1 MKNTISV
8 SQIGSFQDCQ
18 YKWQLMYVENIRT
31 RKGDLTASATGSVV
45 HAGMAGGLNALYKM
59 QKTHRKI
66 SDKTAWKR
74 IETAVREAI
83 IGWSEENH
91 TADKMT
97 TQIME
102 DEHIVVLPDENYHV
116 EWDAMITDAF
126 VITMRTL
133 RNLDIVQRYVVVETT
148 HEGITSPL
156 IEYWLEIDLS
166 LDLGLPKNTYSFAGV
181 VDAVLY
187 DRETGATAVFDWK
200 LHARFTDLEDEQL
213 SSQIALYQHALRVNY
228 GVEAALG
235 IVYQIKRDPPRKP
248 SLNMDGTMSRRQIT
262 SDWPTYEAAL
272 IEAGL
277 KPDDY
282 AEEMQAKLAKAEF
295 YRPLMVFRTPQ
306 ITQIF
311 WDNLLTFA
319 RTIIKTDRYPMA
331 LGFSCR
337 RCAFAALCNARIYGL
352 DTEALFEDRYEY
364 LPETKSVIIEELE
377 DNIGE

>member
-18 YKWQLMYVENIRT
+18 YKWQLMYKENIRT
-31 RKGDLTASATGSVV
+31 KKGDLTASSIGSVV
-45 HAGMAGGLNALYKM
+45 HAGMAGALNQLYKL
-59 QKTHRKI
+59 QNRKRKLP
-66 SDKTAWKR
+66 DDRQWNE
-74 IETAVREAI
+74 IERAARAAI
-83 IGWSEENH
+83 IVWSEQNR
-91 TADKMT
+91 TTDKMT
-97 TQIME
+97 TQMVDDDTIIVIS
-102 DEHIVVLPDENYHV
+102 DETYDS
-116 EWDAMITDAF
+116 EWDTMIEDAF
-126 VITMRTL
+126 VITIRAL
-133 RNLDIVQRYVVVETT
+133 HNLDLVRRYEVVDATYQ
-148 HEGITSPL
+148 GIKAPL
-156 IEYWLEIDLS
+156 IEYWLEVDLS

-187 DRETGATAVFDWK
+187 DRDTGATCVFDWK

-228 GVEAALG
+228 GVDAQLG

-248 SLNMDGTMSRRQIT
+248 TKNLDGTMSRRSIT

-277 KPDDY
+277 RPEDY
-282 AEEMQAKLAKAEF
+282 IDEMQPKLAKAEF
-295 YRPLMVFRTPQ
+295 YRPLMVFRTPA

-311 WDNLLTFA
+311 WDNLLVFA
-319 RTIIKTDRYPMA
+319 RTIIKADKYPMA

-352 DTEALFEDRYEY
+352 DTEALFEDKYEY
-364 LPETKSVIIEELE
+364 LPQSKEIIIEELE
-377 DNIGE
+377 ENIGE